1 MTIFPQHSG
10 AGPTHFTSEVCSS
23 CLWLVLTWKPLE
35 TSYITAQ
42 EFFSFPLSPCH
53 PCSLRATPHPAFLSG
68 VLSGK
73 AGLFEVM
80 LAAEPKSLLPCVV
93 NPAKLNCVYF
103 FFFLQSFLEISILE
117 NSVFPHKVL
126 AASPQQ
132 LPHSLLCCHLREY
145 TRRKKKNKKRCTCRE
160 SNCTEGGG
168 LDGLFLLTG
177 LCRKCLHGAEEH

>member
-1 MTIFPQHSG
+1 M
-10 AGPTHFTSEVCSS
+10 
-23 CLWLVLTWKPLE
+23 LTWKPLE
-35 TSYITAQ
+35 TSYITALQ
-42 EFFSFPLSPCH
+42 FFSSPFSPCH

-80 LAAEPKSLLPCVV
+80 LAAEPKSLLPVLLTL
-93 NPAKLNCVYF
+93 PSWTASIFF

-126 AASPQQ
+126 AANPQQ
-132 LPHSLLCCHLREY
+132 LPHSLLCCHLREH
-145 TRRKKKNKKRCTCRE
+145 TRRKKKQCTCRE
-160 SNCTEGGG
+160 NKCTEGEG

-177 LCRKCLHGAEEH
+177 LCRKCLHGVEEH